1 VDEPAQLRRHSG
13 RLLLVDPVEALEAL
27 GGAAGSRSLLRLTTA
42 RKLRTAISRR
52 QIIRIGRGRFR
63 LPDADRALAKAIEL
77 GGMVSHL
84 SAAQWHGWELPFPPA
99 LPWVS
104 IPRNAKV
111 RGVRGCE
118 LKWADPS
125 EERGPVTS
133 PLRTVID
140 CMRVLPF
147 PAALTVAD
155 SARRHGDVDSE
166 VLVRGAAGVRGKGA
180 AEARRVAEHA
190 SPLAAN
196 PFESVLRGIALDAGL
211 EVRPQSPVPL
221 GPITVHPD
229 VVDRG
234 RRLVIEAESW
244 EWHSGKEAFQRDCWR
259 YTMLVVDGWTV
270 LRFTWWQVMHEPDF
284 VRSCLLT
291 WAKRHGGQEDAA

>member
-1 VDEPAQLRRHSG
+1 VEA
-13 RLLLVDPVEALEAL
+13 VEALEAL
-27 GGAAGSRSLLRLTTA
+27 GGAAGSRNLLRLTTA
-42 RKLRTAISRR
+42 RKLRTAISRGR
-52 QIIRIGRGRFR
+52 IIRIGRGRFR
-63 LPDADRALAKAIEL
+63 LPDADRAMAKAIEI

-84 SAAQWHGWELPFPPA
+84 SAAQLHGWELPFPPTM
-99 LPWVS
+99 PWVS
-104 IPRNAKV
+104 VPRNAKA
-111 RGVRGCE
+111 RGVRGCQ
-118 LKWADPS
+118 LKWAELS
-125 EERGPVTS
+125 EERGHVTS

-140 CMRVLPF
+140 CARVLPF
-147 PAALTVAD
+147 PAALAVAD
-155 SARRHGDVDSE
+155 SALRHGDVDAE
-166 VLVRGAAGVRGKGA
+166 KLLRAAAAVRGKGA

-211 EVRPQSPVPL
+211 EVRPQSPIAL
-221 GPITVHPD
+221 GSITVHPD

-259 YTMLVVDGWTV
+259 YTMLVVSGWVV
-270 LRFTWWQVMHEPDF
+270 LRFTWWQVMHDPDF

-291 WAKRHGGQEDAA
+291 LERRGKREDAA

>member
-1 VDEPAQLRRHSG
+1 VDA
-13 RLLLVDPVEALEAL
+13 VEALEAL

-42 RKLRTAISRR
+42 RKLRTAIGRR

-84 SAAQWHGWELPFPPA
+84 SAAQMHGWELPFTA
-99 LPWVS
+99 TLPWVS
-104 IPRNAKV
+104 VPRNGKV
-111 RGVRGCE
+111 RGVRGCQ
-118 LKWADPS
+118 LKWADLS
-125 EERGPVTS
+125 EERGQVTS

-140 CMRVLPF
+140 CARVLPF

-155 SARRHGDVDSE
+155 SALRHGDVDSE
-166 VLVRGAAGVRGKGA
+166 ALVRTAAGVRGKGA

-196 PFESVLRGIALDAGL
+196 PFESVLRGIALEAGL
-211 EVRPQSPVPL
+211 EVRPQSPIPL

-244 EWHSGKEAFQRDCWR
+244 EWHGGKGAFQRDCWR